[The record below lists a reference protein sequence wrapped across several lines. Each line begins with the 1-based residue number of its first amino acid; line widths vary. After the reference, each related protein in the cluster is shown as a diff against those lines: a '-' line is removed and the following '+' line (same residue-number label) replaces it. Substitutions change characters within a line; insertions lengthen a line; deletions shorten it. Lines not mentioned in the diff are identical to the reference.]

1 MTVDP
6 KKQADLVDALRNKA
20 EAAAARNPAI
30 AELRAAAKPLLEEM
44 RRRRQSGGA
53 PFVLASALYP
63 DGKVQFLEPETS
75 GELAGMPS
83 LFASLIPLAKAGQI
97 RAAAVGS
104 FVERPNPAN
113 PAVTAEFVQLHY
125 EQLSGL
131 AALSLMPVDLSVL
144 QGGAAGAAGP
154 AVALMGGKVAPRIFT
169 RPA

>member
-6 KKQADLVDALRNKA
+6 KKQADLVDALRHTA
-20 EAAAARNPAI
+20 EAAAARNPAV
-30 AELRAAAKPLLEEM
+30 AELRAAAKPLVEEM
-44 RRRRQSGGA
+44 RRRRQSGSA
-53 PFVLASALYP
+53 PFLLGSALYS

-83 LFASLIPLAKAGQI
+83 LYAQLIPVAKAGQI

-113 PAVTAEFVQLHY
+113 PAVMAEFVQLHY

-131 AALSLMPVDLSVL
+131 AACSLTPVDLSVL
-144 QGGAAGAAGP
+144 QSGVAGVAGS
-154 AVALMGGKVAPRIFT
+154 AVLLMGGKTTPHIFT
-169 RPA
+169 QPA